1 MKKRVSFLV
10 LALLIAISGCG
21 KSESSLNGQDSS
33 EEINANGTGEDGEQT
48 KTGAGDAA
56 DKEADT
62 ADAKQ
67 NADIHGEEQA
77 DQTNGTVDA
86 ENALAEYALHLN
98 GSNLDG
104 VSFTY
109 TKTEDGTWQRSSLD
123 DSPFQTAGNLDFVIR
138 DFDGD
143 GNEELLTYDMEKRD
157 GDWAVTVSMYEQK
170 DGQVQKADTKTLL
183 EKAFSFCDS
192 GDVRFFLKDDKYI
205 CMDSGLSCFVIAD
218 GMQYAVKAYS
228 YNGEKLVEMANEE
241 LQGSDFYEVG
251 HSMTEYVDQLNTMG
265 FSKTAA
271 AVYDRDVLRVC
282 AADSGITFL
291 SKILLHHSYLEEDK
305 TWAYDPY
312 AYMEFVEGE
321 EAEDAYVLPESNE
334 KELSADELRDLG
346 EDRLRIARNEIYA
359 RYGRSFQDEALEQYF
374 QKKAWYCQS
383 ETIDDTVLSETELAN
398 RDLIL
403 QAEQNA
409 ALEDRMLPEQYQPAY
424 EKQDTETE
432 KNMEDLLN
440 TTAYN
445 GFLSRTYQNVKDAEL
460 GEIFYNGA
468 GISGSAGAL
477 QEELKAEYL
486 KVSGQAE
493 IYTDFMALSEQE
505 MEVLL
510 QNETGLSMADF
521 NHRIG
526 WYYLPAYGAFAKEV
540 SDTNFK
546 QIEVQDVY
554 YNKAADV
561 YSVLYRTPGIMD
573 ESGEEGLYRVTL
585 KQTGDHGKYGNLTD
599 RSNPAKCCL
608 LSQNFTN
615 RPVASL

>member
-21 KSESSLNGQDSS
+21 KSESSLNGQDSN

-67 NADIHGEEQA
+67 NADIPGEEQA
-77 DQTNGTVDA
+77 DQTKGTVDA
-86 ENALAEYALHLN
+86 ENALAKYALHLN

-109 TKTEDGTWQRSSLD
+109 TKTEDGMWQRSSLD
-123 DSPFQTAGNLDFVIR
+123 DSPFQTAGNLDFVLR

-143 GNEELLTYDMEKRD
+143 GSEELLTYDMEKRD
-157 GDWAVTVSMYEQK
+157 GDWAVTASMYEQK

-205 CMDSGLSCFVIAD
+205 CMDSGLSCFFIAD

-359 RYGRSFQDEALEQYF
+359 RYGRSFQDEALAQYF

-510 QNETGLSMADF
+510 QNETGLAMADF

-526 WYYLPAYGAFAKEV
+526 WYYLPTYGAFAKEV

-573 ESGEEGLYRVTL
+573 ENGEEGLYRVTL
-585 KQTGDHGKYGNLTD
+585 KRAGDHWQIMANTEI
-599 RSNPAKCCL
+599 
-608 LSQNFTN
+608 
-615 RPVASL
+615 

>member
-67 NADIHGEEQA
+67 NADIPGEEQA
-77 DQTNGTVDA
+77 DQTKGTVDA

-109 TKTEDGTWQRSSLD
+109 TKTEDGMWQRSSLD
-123 DSPFQTAGNLDFVIR
+123 DSPFQTAGNLDFVLR

-573 ESGEEGLYRVTL
+573 ENGEEGLYRVTL
-585 KQTGDHGKYGNLTD
+585 KQTGDHWQIMANTEI
-599 RSNPAKCCL
+599 
-608 LSQNFTN
+608 
-615 RPVASL
+615 

>member
-1 MKKRVSFLV
+1 MKKRVCFLV
-10 LALLIAISGCG
+10 LALLIAIGGCG

-33 EEINANGTGEDGEQT
+33 EEINANGTGEAEEQA

-67 NADIHGEEQA
+67 NADTPGEEQV
-77 DQTNGTVDA
+77 DQTKGTVDA

-104 VSFTY
+104 VAFTY
-109 TKTEDGTWQRSSLD
+109 TKTEDGMWQRSSLN

-157 GDWAVTVSMYEQK
+157 GDWAVTASIYEQK

-359 RYGRSFQDEALEQYF
+359 RYGRSFQDEALAQYF

-383 ETIDDTVLSETELAN
+383 ETIDDTVLSETELVN
-398 RDLIL
+398 RDLIQ

-486 KVSGQAE
+486 KVSGLDE
-493 IYTDFMALSEQE
+493 IDTDFMALPEQE

-510 QNETGLSMADF
+510 QNETGLAMADF

-526 WYYLPAYGAFAKEV
+526 WYYLPTYGAFAKEV

-554 YNKAADV
+554 YNKAADA

-573 ESGEEGLYRVTL
+573 EDGEEGLYRVTL
-585 KQTGDHGKYGNLTD
+585 KQAGDHWQIMANTEI
-599 RSNPAKCCL
+599 
-608 LSQNFTN
+608 
-615 RPVASL
+615 

>member
-62 ADAKQ
+62 AEAKQ
-67 NADIHGEEQA
+67 NADIPGEEQA
-77 DQTNGTVDA
+77 DQTKGTVDA

-109 TKTEDGTWQRSSLD
+109 SKTEDGMWQRSSLD
-123 DSPFQTAGNLDFVIR
+123 DSLFQTAGNLDFVLR

-143 GNEELLTYDMEKRD
+143 GSEELLTYDMEKRD
-157 GDWAVTVSMYEQK
+157 GDWAVTASMYEQK
-170 DGQVQKADTKTLL
+170 DGQVQKADTKILL

-251 HSMTEYVDQLNTMG
+251 HSMTDYVDQLNTMG

-271 AVYDRDVLRVC
+271 AVYDRDVFRIC

-359 RYGRSFQDEALEQYF
+359 RYGRSFQDEALTQYF

-383 ETIDDTVLSETELAN
+383 EPIEDEVLSETELAN

-510 QNETGLSMADF
+510 QNETGLAMADF

-526 WYYLPAYGAFAKEV
+526 WYYLPTYGAFAKEV

-573 ESGEEGLYRVTL
+573 ENGEEGLYRVTL
-585 KQTGDHGKYGNLTD
+585 KRAGDHWQIMANTEI
-599 RSNPAKCCL
+599 
-608 LSQNFTN
+608 
-615 RPVASL
+615 

>member
-33 EEINANGTGEDGEQT
+33 EEINANGTGEDEEQA

-67 NADIHGEEQA
+67 NADIPGEEQA

-109 TKTEDGTWQRSSLD
+109 TKTEDGMWQRSSLD
-123 DSPFQTAGNLDFVIR
+123 DSPFQTAGNLDFVLR

-143 GNEELLTYDMEKRD
+143 GSEELLTYDMEKRD
-157 GDWAVTVSMYEQK
+157 GDWAVTASIYEQK

-251 HSMTEYVDQLNTMG
+251 HSMAEYVDQLNTMG

-271 AVYDRDVLRVC
+271 AVYDRDMLRVC

-334 KELSADELRDLG
+334 KGLSADELRDLG

-359 RYGRSFQDEALEQYF
+359 RYGRSFQDEALAQYF

-445 GFLSRTYQNVKDAEL
+445 GFLSRMYQNVKDAEL

-573 ESGEEGLYRVTL
+573 ENGEEGLYRVTL
-585 KQTGDHGKYGNLTD
+585 KQTGDHWQIMANTEI
-599 RSNPAKCCL
+599 
-608 LSQNFTN
+608 
-615 RPVASL
+615 

>member
-10 LALLIAISGCG
+10 FALLIAIGGCG

-33 EEINANGTGEDGEQT
+33 EEINANGTGEDEEQA

-56 DKEADT
+56 DKEADM

-67 NADIHGEEQA
+67 NADTPGEEQV
-77 DQTNGTVDA
+77 DQTKGTADA

-104 VSFTY
+104 VAFTY
-109 TKTEDGTWQRSSLD
+109 TKTEDGMWQRSSLD
-123 DSPFQTAGNLDFVIR
+123 DSPFQTAGNLDFVLR

-143 GNEELLTYDMEKRD
+143 GSEELLTYDMEKRD
-157 GDWAVTVSMYEQK
+157 GDWAVTASMYEQK

-282 AADSGITFL
+282 AADNGITFL

-359 RYGRSFQDEALEQYF
+359 RYGRSFQDEALAQYF

-573 ESGEEGLYRVTL
+573 ENGEEGLYRVTL
-585 KQTGDHGKYGNLTD
+585 KRAGDHWQIMANTEI
-599 RSNPAKCCL
+599 
-608 LSQNFTN
+608 
-615 RPVASL
+615 

>member
-10 LALLIAISGCG
+10 LVLLIAISGCG

-33 EEINANGTGEDGEQT
+33 EEINANGTGEDEEQA

-67 NADIHGEEQA
+67 NADTPGEEQV
-77 DQTNGTVDA
+77 DQTKGTVDA

-109 TKTEDGTWQRSSLD
+109 TKTEDGMWQRSSLD
-123 DSPFQTAGNLDFVIR
+123 DSLFQVAGNLDFVLR

-143 GNEELLTYDMEKRD
+143 GSEELLTYDMEKRD
-157 GDWAVTVSMYEQK
+157 GDWAVTASIYEQK

-573 ESGEEGLYRVTL
+573 ENGEEGLYRVTL
-585 KQTGDHGKYGNLTD
+585 KQTGDHWQIMANTEI
-599 RSNPAKCCL
+599 
-608 LSQNFTN
+608 
-615 RPVASL
+615 

>member
-33 EEINANGTGEDGEQT
+33 EEINANGTGEDEEQA

-67 NADIHGEEQA
+67 NADIPGEEQA

-109 TKTEDGTWQRSSLD
+109 TKTEDGMWQRSSLD

-282 AADSGITFL
+282 AADGGITFL

-561 YSVLYRTPGIMD
+561 YSVLYRTQGIMD
-573 ESGEEGLYRVTL
+573 ENGEEGLYRVTL
-585 KQTGDHGKYGNLTD
+585 KQTGDHWQIMANTEI
-599 RSNPAKCCL
+599 
-608 LSQNFTN
+608 
-615 RPVASL
+615 

>member
-1 MKKRVSFLV
+1 MKKRVSFLALV
-10 LALLIAISGCG
+10 LLIAISGCG

-33 EEINANGTGEDGEQT
+33 EEINANGTGEDGEQA

-67 NADIHGEEQA
+67 NADIPGEEQA
-77 DQTNGTVDA
+77 DQTKGTVDA

-109 TKTEDGTWQRSSLD
+109 TKTEDGMWQRNSLD
-123 DSPFQTAGNLDFVIR
+123 DSLFQVAGNLDFVLR

-143 GNEELLTYDMEKRD
+143 GSEELLTYDMEKRD
-157 GDWAVTVSMYEQK
+157 GGWAVTASMYEQK
-170 DGQVQKADTKTLL
+170 DGQVQKADTKILL

-359 RYGRSFQDEALEQYF
+359 RYGRSFQDEALAQYF

-510 QNETGLSMADF
+510 QNETGLAMADF

-526 WYYLPAYGAFAKEV
+526 WYYLPTYGAFAKEV

-554 YNKAADV
+554 YNKAADA

-573 ESGEEGLYRVTL
+573 ENGEEGLYRVTL
-585 KQTGDHGKYGNLTD
+585 KQTGDHWQIMANTEI
-599 RSNPAKCCL
+599 
-608 LSQNFTN
+608 
-615 RPVASL
+615 

>member
-33 EEINANGTGEDGEQT
+33 EEINANGTGEDGEQA

-56 DKEADT
+56 DKETDT

-67 NADIHGEEQA
+67 NADISGEEQA
-77 DQTNGTVDA
+77 DQTKGTVDA
-86 ENALAEYALHLN
+86 ENALEEYALHLN

-109 TKTEDGTWQRSSLD
+109 TKTEDGMWQRSSLD
-123 DSPFQTAGNLDFVIR
+123 DSPFQTAGNLDYVIR

-157 GDWAVTVSMYEQK
+157 GDWAVTASIYEQK

-346 EDRLRIARNEIYA
+346 EDMLRIARNEIYA
-359 RYGRSFQDEALEQYF
+359 RYGRSFQDEALAQYF

-424 EKQDTETE
+424 EKQDMETE

-526 WYYLPAYGAFAKEV
+526 WYYLPTYGAFAKEV

-573 ESGEEGLYRVTL
+573 ENGEEGLYRVTL
-585 KQTGDHGKYGNLTD
+585 KRAGDHWQIMANTEI
-599 RSNPAKCCL
+599 
-608 LSQNFTN
+608 
-615 RPVASL
+615 

>member
-123 DSPFQTAGNLDFVIR
+123 DSLFQVAGNLDFVLR

-157 GDWAVTVSMYEQK
+157 GDWAVTASMYEQK

-359 RYGRSFQDEALEQYF
+359 RYGRSFQDEALAQYF

-510 QNETGLSMADF
+510 QNETGLAMADF

-526 WYYLPAYGAFAKEV
+526 WYYLPTYGAFAKEV

-573 ESGEEGLYRVTL
+573 EDGEEGLYRVTL
-585 KQTGDHGKYGNLTD
+585 KQTGDHWQIMANTEI
-599 RSNPAKCCL
+599 
-608 LSQNFTN
+608 
-615 RPVASL
+615 

>member
-10 LALLIAISGCG
+10 FALLIAIGGCG

-33 EEINANGTGEDGEQT
+33 EEINANGTGEDEEQA

-67 NADIHGEEQA
+67 NADTPGEEQV
-77 DQTNGTVDA
+77 DQTKGTADA

-104 VSFTY
+104 VAFTY
-109 TKTEDGTWQRSSLD
+109 TKTEDGMWQRSSLD
-123 DSPFQTAGNLDFVIR
+123 DSPFQTAGNLDFVLR

-143 GNEELLTYDMEKRD
+143 GSEELLTYDMEKRD
-157 GDWAVTVSMYEQK
+157 GDWAVTASMYEQK

-282 AADSGITFL
+282 AADNGITFL

-359 RYGRSFQDEALEQYF
+359 RYGRSFQDEALAQYF

-510 QNETGLSMADF
+510 QNETGLAMADF

-526 WYYLPAYGAFAKEV
+526 WYYLPTYGAFAKEV

-573 ESGEEGLYRVTL
+573 EDGEEGLYRVTL
-585 KQTGDHGKYGNLTD
+585 KQTGDHWQIMANTEI
-599 RSNPAKCCL
+599 
-608 LSQNFTN
+608 
-615 RPVASL
+615 

>member
-62 ADAKQ
+62 AEAKQ
-67 NADIHGEEQA
+67 NADTPGEEQA
-77 DQTNGTVDA
+77 DQTKGTVDA

-109 TKTEDGTWQRSSLD
+109 TKTEDGMWQRSSLD
-123 DSPFQTAGNLDFVIR
+123 DSPFQTAGNLDFVLR

-143 GNEELLTYDMEKRD
+143 GSEELLTYDMEKRD
-157 GDWAVTVSMYEQK
+157 GDWAVTASMYEQK

-359 RYGRSFQDEALEQYF
+359 RYGRSFQDEALAQYF

-383 ETIDDTVLSETELAN
+383 EPIEDEVLSETELAN

-409 ALEDRMLPEQYQPAY
+409 ALEDRMLPEQYQPTY

-526 WYYLPAYGAFAKEV
+526 WYYLPTYGAFAKEV

-573 ESGEEGLYRVTL
+573 ENGEEGLYRVTL
-585 KQTGDHGKYGNLTD
+585 KRAGDHWQIMANTEI
-599 RSNPAKCCL
+599 
-608 LSQNFTN
+608 
-615 RPVASL
+615 

>member
-1 MKKRVSFLV
+1 MEKIRGKVMKKRVSFLV
-10 LALLIAISGCG
+10 FALLIAISGCG

-33 EEINANGTGEDGEQT
+33 EEINANGTGEDEEQA

-67 NADIHGEEQA
+67 NADTPGEEQV
-77 DQTNGTVDA
+77 DQTKGTADA

-104 VSFTY
+104 VSFEY
-109 TKTEDGTWQRSSLD
+109 TKTADGMWQRSSLD
-123 DSPFQTAGNLDFVIR
+123 DSLFQVAGNLDFVLR

-143 GNEELLTYDMEKRD
+143 GSEELLTYDMEKRD
-157 GDWAVTVSMYEQK
+157 GDWAVTASMYEQK

-359 RYGRSFQDEALEQYF
+359 RYGRSFQDEALAQYF

-398 RDLIL
+398 RDLIQ

-510 QNETGLSMADF
+510 QNETGLAMADF

-526 WYYLPAYGAFAKEV
+526 WYYLPTYGAFAKEV

-554 YNKAADV
+554 YNKAADA

-573 ESGEEGLYRVTL
+573 EDGEEGLYRVTL
-585 KQTGDHGKYGNLTD
+585 KQAGDHWQIMANTEI
-599 RSNPAKCCL
+599 
-608 LSQNFTN
+608 
-615 RPVASL
+615 

>member
-67 NADIHGEEQA
+67 NADIPGEEQA

-86 ENALAEYALHLN
+86 ENALAEYAMHLN

-109 TKTEDGTWQRSSLD
+109 TKTEDGMWQRSSLD
-123 DSPFQTAGNLDFVIR
+123 DSPFQTAGNLDFVLR

-143 GNEELLTYDMEKRD
+143 GSEELLTYDMEKRD
-157 GDWAVTVSMYEQK
+157 GDWAVTASMYEQK

-282 AADSGITFL
+282 AADNGITFL

-359 RYGRSFQDEALEQYF
+359 RYGRSFQDEALTQYF

-383 ETIDDTVLSETELAN
+383 ETIDDTVLSETEFAN

-510 QNETGLSMADF
+510 QNETGLAMADF

-573 ESGEEGLYRVTL
+573 ENGEEGLYRVTL
-585 KQTGDHGKYGNLTD
+585 KRAGDHWQIMANTEI
-599 RSNPAKCCL
+599 
-608 LSQNFTN
+608 
-615 RPVASL
+615 

>member
-67 NADIHGEEQA
+67 NADIPGEEQA

-109 TKTEDGTWQRSSLD
+109 TKTEDGMWQRSSLD

-540 SDTNFK
+540 SDTNFN

-573 ESGEEGLYRVTL
+573 ENGEEGLYRVTL
-585 KQTGDHGKYGNLTD
+585 KQTGDHWQIMANTEI
-599 RSNPAKCCL
+599 
-608 LSQNFTN
+608 
-615 RPVASL
+615 

>member
-123 DSPFQTAGNLDFVIR
+123 DSLFQVAGNLDFVIR

-359 RYGRSFQDEALEQYF
+359 RYGRSFQDEALAQYF

-573 ESGEEGLYRVTL
+573 ENGEEGLYRVTL
-585 KQTGDHGKYGNLTD
+585 KQTGDHWQIMANTEI
-599 RSNPAKCCL
+599 
-608 LSQNFTN
+608 
-615 RPVASL
+615 

>member
-21 KSESSLNGQDSS
+21 KSESSLNGQDSN

-48 KTGAGDAA
+48 KAGAGDAA

-67 NADIHGEEQA
+67 NADIPGEEQA
-77 DQTNGTVDA
+77 DQTKGTVDA
-86 ENALAEYALHLN
+86 ENALAKYALHLN

-109 TKTEDGTWQRSSLD
+109 TKTEDGMWQRSSLD
-123 DSPFQTAGNLDFVIR
+123 DSPFQTAGNLDFVLR

-143 GNEELLTYDMEKRD
+143 GSEELLTYDMEKRD
-157 GDWAVTVSMYEQK
+157 GDWAVTASMYEQK

-183 EKAFSFCDS
+183 EKAFSFCDR

-205 CMDSGLSCFVIAD
+205 CMDSGLSCFFIAD
-218 GMQYAVKAYS
+218 GMQYAIKAYS

-359 RYGRSFQDEALEQYF
+359 RYGRSFQDEALAQYF

-510 QNETGLSMADF
+510 QNETGLAMADF

-526 WYYLPAYGAFAKEV
+526 WYYLPTYGAFAKEV

-573 ESGEEGLYRVTL
+573 ENGEEGLYRVTL
-585 KQTGDHGKYGNLTD
+585 KRAGDHWQIMANTEI
-599 RSNPAKCCL
+599 
-608 LSQNFTN
+608 
-615 RPVASL
+615 

>member
-33 EEINANGTGEDGEQT
+33 EEINANGTGEDEEQA

-67 NADIHGEEQA
+67 NADTPGEEQV
-77 DQTNGTVDA
+77 DQTKGTVDA

-104 VSFTY
+104 VSFEY
-109 TKTEDGTWQRSSLD
+109 TKTADGMWQRSSLD
-123 DSPFQTAGNLDFVIR
+123 DSLFQVAGNLDFVLR

-143 GNEELLTYDMEKRD
+143 GSEELLTYDMEKRE
-157 GDWAVTVSMYEQK
+157 GDWAVTASIYEQK

-334 KELSADELRDLG
+334 KGLSADELRDLG

-359 RYGRSFQDEALEQYF
+359 RYGRSFQDEALAQYF

-383 ETIDDTVLSETELAN
+383 ETIDDTILSETELAN

-521 NHRIG
+521 NYRIG

-573 ESGEEGLYRVTL
+573 ENGEEGLYRVTL
-585 KQTGDHGKYGNLTD
+585 KQTGDHWQIMANTEI
-599 RSNPAKCCL
+599 
-608 LSQNFTN
+608 
-615 RPVASL
+615 

>member
-33 EEINANGTGEDGEQT
+33 EEINANGTGEDEEQV

-67 NADIHGEEQA
+67 NADISGEEQV
-77 DQTNGTVDA
+77 DQTKGTVDA

-109 TKTEDGTWQRSSLD
+109 TKTEDGMWQRSSLD

-157 GDWAVTVSMYEQK
+157 GDWAVTASMYEQK

-312 AYMEFVEGE
+312 AYMEFAEGE

-359 RYGRSFQDEALEQYF
+359 RYGRSFQDEALAQYF
-374 QKKAWYCQS
+374 QKTARYCQS

-510 QNETGLSMADF
+510 QNETGLAMADF

-526 WYYLPAYGAFAKEV
+526 WYYLPTYSAFAKEV

-573 ESGEEGLYRVTL
+573 ENGEEGLYRVTL
-585 KQTGDHGKYGNLTD
+585 KRAGDHWQIMANTEI
-599 RSNPAKCCL
+599 
-608 LSQNFTN
+608 
-615 RPVASL
+615 

>member
-1 MKKRVSFLV
+1 MKKIVSFLV
-10 LALLIAISGCG
+10 LVLLIAISGCG

-56 DKEADT
+56 DKEADM

-67 NADIHGEEQA
+67 NADTPGEEQV
-77 DQTNGTVDA
+77 DQTKGTVDA

-109 TKTEDGTWQRSSLD
+109 TKTEDGMWQRSSLD

-359 RYGRSFQDEALEQYF
+359 RYGRSFQDEALAQYF

-573 ESGEEGLYRVTL
+573 ENGEEGLYRVTL
-585 KQTGDHGKYGNLTD
+585 KQTGDHWQIMANTEI
-599 RSNPAKCCL
+599 
-608 LSQNFTN
+608 
-615 RPVASL
+615 

>member
-33 EEINANGTGEDGEQT
+33 EEINANGTGEDGEQA

-62 ADAKQ
+62 AEAKQ
-67 NADIHGEEQA
+67 NADIPGEEQA
-77 DQTNGTVDA
+77 DQTKGTVDA

-104 VSFTY
+104 VSFIY
-109 TKTEDGTWQRSSLD
+109 TKTADGMWQRSSLD
-123 DSPFQTAGNLDFVIR
+123 DSLFQVAGNLDFVLR

-143 GNEELLTYDMEKRD
+143 GSEELLTYDMEKRD
-157 GDWAVTVSMYEQK
+157 GDWAVTASMYEQK
-170 DGQVQKADTKTLL
+170 DGQVQKADTKILL

-251 HSMTEYVDQLNTMG
+251 HSMTDYVDQLNTMG

-271 AVYDRDVLRVC
+271 AVYDRDVFRIC

-334 KELSADELRDLG
+334 KELSADELSDLG

-359 RYGRSFQDEALEQYF
+359 RYGRSFQDEALAQYF

-383 ETIDDTVLSETELAN
+383 EPIEDEVLSETELAN

-445 GFLSRTYQNVKDAEL
+445 GFLSGTYQNVKDAEL

-486 KVSGQAE
+486 KVSGRDE
-493 IYTDFMALSEQE
+493 IDTDFMALPEQE

-510 QNETGLSMADF
+510 QNETGLVMADF

-526 WYYLPAYGAFAKEV
+526 WYYLPTYGAFAKEV
-540 SDTNFK
+540 SDTNFR
-546 QIEVQDVY
+546 QIKVQDVY
-554 YNKAADV
+554 YNKEADA

-573 ESGEEGLYRVTL
+573 EDGEEGLYRVIL
-585 KQTGDHGKYGNLTD
+585 KKAGDHWQIMANTEI
-599 RSNPAKCCL
+599 
-608 LSQNFTN
+608 
-615 RPVASL
+615 

>member
-67 NADIHGEEQA
+67 NADIPGEEQA
-77 DQTNGTVDA
+77 DQTKGTVDA

-109 TKTEDGTWQRSSLD
+109 TKTEDGMWQRSSLD
-123 DSPFQTAGNLDFVIR
+123 DSPFQTAGNLDFVLR

-359 RYGRSFQDEALEQYF
+359 RYGRSFQDEALAQYF

-573 ESGEEGLYRVTL
+573 ENGEEGLYRVTL
-585 KQTGDHGKYGNLTD
+585 KQTGDHWQIMANTEI
-599 RSNPAKCCL
+599 
-608 LSQNFTN
+608 
-615 RPVASL
+615 

>member
-67 NADIHGEEQA
+67 NADIPGEEQA

-109 TKTEDGTWQRSSLD
+109 TKTEDGMWQRSSLD

-383 ETIDDTVLSETELAN
+383 ETIDDTVISETELAN

-585 KQTGDHGKYGNLTD
+585 KQTGDHWQIMANTEI
-599 RSNPAKCCL
+599 
-608 LSQNFTN
+608 
-615 RPVASL
+615 

>member
-62 ADAKQ
+62 AEAKQ
-67 NADIHGEEQA
+67 NADTPGEEQA
-77 DQTNGTVDA
+77 DQTKGTVDA

-109 TKTEDGTWQRSSLD
+109 TKTEDGMWQRSSLD
-123 DSPFQTAGNLDFVIR
+123 DSPFQTAGNLDFVLR

-143 GNEELLTYDMEKRD
+143 GSEELLTYDMEKRD
-157 GDWAVTVSMYEQK
+157 GDWAVTASIYEQK

-359 RYGRSFQDEALEQYF
+359 RYGRSFQDEALAQYF

-383 ETIDDTVLSETELAN
+383 EPIEDEVLSETELAN

-510 QNETGLSMADF
+510 QNETGLAMADF

-526 WYYLPAYGAFAKEV
+526 WYYLPTYGAFAKEV

-561 YSVLYRTPGIMD
+561 FSVLYRTPGIMD
-573 ESGEEGLYRVTL
+573 ENGEEGLYRVTL
-585 KQTGDHGKYGNLTD
+585 KQTGDHWQIMANTEI
-599 RSNPAKCCL
+599 
-608 LSQNFTN
+608 
-615 RPVASL
+615 

>member
-1 MKKRVSFLV
+1 MKKRVCFLMF
-10 LALLIAISGCG
+10 ALLIAISGCG

-33 EEINANGTGEDGEQT
+33 EEINANGTGEDEEQV

-67 NADIHGEEQA
+67 NADISGEEQV
-77 DQTNGTVDA
+77 DQTKGTVDA

-109 TKTEDGTWQRSSLD
+109 TKTEDGMWQRSSLD

-157 GDWAVTVSMYEQK
+157 GDWAVTASMYEQK

-312 AYMEFVEGE
+312 AYMEFAEGE

-359 RYGRSFQDEALEQYF
+359 RYGRSFQDEALAQYF

-510 QNETGLSMADF
+510 QNETGLAMADF

-526 WYYLPAYGAFAKEV
+526 WYYLPTYSAFAKEV

-573 ESGEEGLYRVTL
+573 ENGEEGLYRVTL
-585 KQTGDHGKYGNLTD
+585 KQTGDHWQIMANTEI
-599 RSNPAKCCL
+599 
-608 LSQNFTN
+608 
-615 RPVASL
+615 

>member
-33 EEINANGTGEDGEQT
+33 EEINANGTGEDEEQA

-67 NADIHGEEQA
+67 NADTPGEEQA
-77 DQTNGTVDA
+77 DQTKGTVDA

-104 VSFTY
+104 VSFEY
-109 TKTEDGTWQRSSLD
+109 TKIADGMWQRSSLD
-123 DSPFQTAGNLDFVIR
+123 DSLFQVAGNLDFVLR

-143 GNEELLTYDMEKRD
+143 GSEELLTYDMEKRD

-445 GFLSRTYQNVKDAEL
+445 GFLSRTYQNGKDAEL

-573 ESGEEGLYRVTL
+573 ENGEEGLYRVTL
-585 KQTGDHGKYGNLTD
+585 KQTGDHWQIMANTEI
-599 RSNPAKCCL
+599 
-608 LSQNFTN
+608 
-615 RPVASL
+615 

>member
-67 NADIHGEEQA
+67 NADIPGEEQA

-109 TKTEDGTWQRSSLD
+109 TKTEDGMWQRSSLD
-123 DSPFQTAGNLDFVIR
+123 DSPFQTAGNLDFVLR

-143 GNEELLTYDMEKRD
+143 GSEELLTYDMEKRD
-157 GDWAVTVSMYEQK
+157 GDWAVTASMYEQK

-291 SKILLHHSYLEEDK
+291 SKIQLHHSYLEEDK

-359 RYGRSFQDEALEQYF
+359 RYGRSFQDEALAQYF

-510 QNETGLSMADF
+510 QNETGLAMADF
-521 NHRIG
+521 NYRIG
-526 WYYLPAYGAFAKEV
+526 WYYLPTYGAFAKEV

-573 ESGEEGLYRVTL
+573 ENGEEGLYRVTL
-585 KQTGDHGKYGNLTD
+585 KRAGDHWQIMANTEI
-599 RSNPAKCCL
+599 
-608 LSQNFTN
+608 
-615 RPVASL
+615 

>member
-1 MKKRVSFLV
+1 MKKRVSFLALV
-10 LALLIAISGCG
+10 LLIAISGCG

-33 EEINANGTGEDGEQT
+33 EEINANGTGEDGEQA

-67 NADIHGEEQA
+67 NADIPGEEQA
-77 DQTNGTVDA
+77 DQTKGTVDA

-109 TKTEDGTWQRSSLD
+109 TKTEDGMWQRNSLD
-123 DSPFQTAGNLDFVIR
+123 DSLFQVAGNLDFVLR

-157 GDWAVTVSMYEQK
+157 GEWAVTASMYEQK
-170 DGQVQKADTKTLL
+170 DGQVQKADTKILL

-359 RYGRSFQDEALEQYF
+359 RYGRSFQDEALAQYF

-383 ETIDDTVLSETELAN
+383 EPIEDEVLSETELAN

-445 GFLSRTYQNVKDAEL
+445 GFLSRTYQNVKDAGL

-510 QNETGLSMADF
+510 QNETGLAMADF

-526 WYYLPAYGAFAKEV
+526 WYYLPTYGAFAKEV

-573 ESGEEGLYRVTL
+573 ENGEEGLYRVTL
-585 KQTGDHGKYGNLTD
+585 KQTGDHWQIMANTEI
-599 RSNPAKCCL
+599 
-608 LSQNFTN
+608 
-615 RPVASL
+615 

>member
-1 MKKRVSFLV
+1 MKKRVCFLMF
-10 LALLIAISGCG
+10 ALLIAISGCG

-33 EEINANGTGEDGEQT
+33 EEINANGTGEDEEQV

-67 NADIHGEEQA
+67 NADIPGEEQA
-77 DQTNGTVDA
+77 DQTKGTVDA

-104 VSFTY
+104 VSFEY
-109 TKTEDGTWQRSSLD
+109 TKTEDGMWQRSSLD
-123 DSPFQTAGNLDFVIR
+123 DSLFQVAGNLDFVLR

-143 GNEELLTYDMEKRD
+143 GSEELLTYDMEKRD
-157 GDWAVTVSMYEQK
+157 GDWAVTASMYEQK
-170 DGQVQKADTKTLL
+170 DGQVQKADTKILL

-251 HSMTEYVDQLNTMG
+251 HSMTDYVDQLNTMG

-271 AVYDRDVLRVC
+271 ALYDRDVLRVC

-359 RYGRSFQDEALEQYF
+359 RYGRSFQDEALAQYF

-510 QNETGLSMADF
+510 QNETGLAMADF

-526 WYYLPAYGAFAKEV
+526 WYYLPTYGAFAKEV

-573 ESGEEGLYRVTL
+573 EDGEEGLYRVTL
-585 KQTGDHGKYGNLTD
+585 KQTGDHWQIMANTEI
-599 RSNPAKCCL
+599 
-608 LSQNFTN
+608 
-615 RPVASL
+615 

>member
-1 MKKRVSFLV
+1 MKKRVCFLV
-10 LALLIAISGCG
+10 LALLIAIGGCG

-33 EEINANGTGEDGEQT
+33 EEKNANGTGEAEEQA

-62 ADAKQ
+62 ADVKQ
-67 NADIHGEEQA
+67 NADTPGEEQV
-77 DQTNGTVDA
+77 DQAKGTVDA

-104 VSFTY
+104 VAFTY
-109 TKTEDGTWQRSSLD
+109 TKTEDGMWQRSSLD
-123 DSPFQTAGNLDFVIR
+123 DSPFQTAGNLDFVLR

-143 GNEELLTYDMEKRD
+143 GSEELLTYDMEKID
-157 GDWAVTVSMYEQK
+157 GDWAITASIYEQK

-271 AVYDRDVLRVC
+271 AVYDRDELRVC

-359 RYGRSFQDEALEQYF
+359 RYGRSFQDEALAQYF

-398 RDLIL
+398 RDLIQ

-445 GFLSRTYQNVKDAEL
+445 GFLSGTYQNVKDAEL

-486 KVSGQAE
+486 KVSGLDE
-493 IYTDFMALSEQE
+493 IDTDFMALPEQE

-510 QNETGLSMADF
+510 QNETGLAMADF

-526 WYYLPAYGAFAKEV
+526 WYYLPTYGAFAKEV

-573 ESGEEGLYRVTL
+573 EDGGEGLYRVTL
-585 KQTGDHGKYGNLTD
+585 KRAGDHWQIMANTEI
-599 RSNPAKCCL
+599 
-608 LSQNFTN
+608 
-615 RPVASL
+615 

>member
-1 MKKRVSFLV
+1 MKKRVSFLA

-21 KSESSLNGQDSS
+21 KNESSLNGQDSS
-33 EEINANGTGEDGEQT
+33 EEINANGTGEDEEQA

-62 ADAKQ
+62 AEVKQ
-67 NADIHGEEQA
+67 NADKPGEEQV
-77 DQTNGTVDA
+77 DQTKGTVDA

-98 GSNLDG
+98 GSSLDG

-109 TKTEDGTWQRSSLD
+109 TKTEDGMWQRSSLD
-123 DSPFQTAGNLDFVIR
+123 DSPFQTAGNLDFVLR

-157 GDWAVTVSMYEQK
+157 GDWAVTASMYEQK

-251 HSMTEYVDQLNTMG
+251 HSMTDYVDQLNTMG

-271 AVYDRDVLRVC
+271 AVYDRDVFRIC

-359 RYGRSFQDEALEQYF
+359 RYGRSFQDEALAQYF

-383 ETIDDTVLSETELAN
+383 EPIEDEVLSETELAN

-510 QNETGLSMADF
+510 QNETGLAMADF

-526 WYYLPAYGAFAKEV
+526 WYYLPTYGAFAKEV

-573 ESGEEGLYRVTL
+573 ENGEEGLYRVTL
-585 KQTGDHGKYGNLTD
+585 KQTGDHWQIMANTEI
-599 RSNPAKCCL
+599 
-608 LSQNFTN
+608 
-615 RPVASL
+615 

>member
-56 DKEADT
+56 DKEADM

-67 NADIHGEEQA
+67 NADTPGEEQA

-109 TKTEDGTWQRSSLD
+109 TKTEDGMWQRSSLD
-123 DSPFQTAGNLDFVIR
+123 DSPFQTAGNLDFVFR

-143 GNEELLTYDMEKRD
+143 GSEELLTYDMEKRD
-157 GDWAVTVSMYEQK
+157 GDWAVTASMYEQK

-312 AYMEFVEGE
+312 AYMEFAEGE

-359 RYGRSFQDEALEQYF
+359 RYGRSFQDEALAQYF

-383 ETIDDTVLSETELAN
+383 EPIEDAVLSETELAN

-409 ALEDRMLPEQYQPAY
+409 ALEDRMLPEQYQPEY

-510 QNETGLSMADF
+510 QNETGLAMADF

-526 WYYLPAYGAFAKEV
+526 WYYLPTYGAFAKEV

-573 ESGEEGLYRVTL
+573 ENGEEGLYRVTL
-585 KQTGDHGKYGNLTD
+585 KQTGDHWQIMANTEI
-599 RSNPAKCCL
+599 
-608 LSQNFTN
+608 
-615 RPVASL
+615 

>member
-33 EEINANGTGEDGEQT
+33 EEINANGTGEQT
-48 KTGAGDAA
+48 KIGAGDAA

-67 NADIHGEEQA
+67 NADTPGEEQV

-109 TKTEDGTWQRSSLD
+109 TKTEDGMWQRSSLD
-123 DSPFQTAGNLDFVIR
+123 DSPFQTAGNLDFVLR

-143 GNEELLTYDMEKRD
+143 GSEELLTYDMEKRD
-157 GDWAVTVSMYEQK
+157 GDWAVTASMYEQK

-359 RYGRSFQDEALEQYF
+359 RYGRSFQDEALAQYF

-510 QNETGLSMADF
+510 QNETGLAMADF

-573 ESGEEGLYRVTL
+573 EDGEEGLYRVTL
-585 KQTGDHGKYGNLTD
+585 KQTGDHWQIMANTEI
-599 RSNPAKCCL
+599 
-608 LSQNFTN
+608 
-615 RPVASL
+615 

>member
-33 EEINANGTGEDGEQT
+33 EEINANGTGEDEEQA

-67 NADIHGEEQA
+67 NADTPGEEQV
-77 DQTNGTVDA
+77 DQTKGTVDA

-104 VSFTY
+104 VSFEY
-109 TKTEDGTWQRSSLD
+109 TKTADGMWQRSSLD
-123 DSPFQTAGNLDFVIR
+123 DSLFQVAGNLDFVLR

-143 GNEELLTYDMEKRD
+143 GSEELLTYDMEKRD
-157 GDWAVTVSMYEQK
+157 GDWAVTASIYEQK

-251 HSMTEYVDQLNTMG
+251 HSMTEYVDQLNMMG

-359 RYGRSFQDEALEQYF
+359 RYGRSFQDEALAQYF

-540 SDTNFK
+540 GDTNFK

-573 ESGEEGLYRVTL
+573 ENGEEGLYRVTL
-585 KQTGDHGKYGNLTD
+585 KQTGDHWQIMANTEI
-599 RSNPAKCCL
+599 
-608 LSQNFTN
+608 
-615 RPVASL
+615 

>member
-123 DSPFQTAGNLDFVIR
+123 DSLFQVAGNLDFVLR

-157 GDWAVTVSMYEQK
+157 GDWAVTASMYEQK

-241 LQGSDFYEVG
+241 LQGPDFYEVG

-359 RYGRSFQDEALEQYF
+359 RYGRSFQDEALAQYF

-510 QNETGLSMADF
+510 QNETGLAMADF

-526 WYYLPAYGAFAKEV
+526 WYYLPTYGAFAKEV

-573 ESGEEGLYRVTL
+573 EDGEEGLYRVTL
-585 KQTGDHGKYGNLTD
+585 KQTGDHWQIMANTEI
-599 RSNPAKCCL
+599 
-608 LSQNFTN
+608 
-615 RPVASL
+615 

>member
-1 MKKRVSFLV
+1 M
-10 LALLIAISGCG
+10 
-21 KSESSLNGQDSS
+21 
-33 EEINANGTGEDGEQT
+33 
-48 KTGAGDAA
+48 A

-67 NADIHGEEQA
+67 NADIPGEEQA

-109 TKTEDGTWQRSSLD
+109 TKTEDGMWQRSSLD
-123 DSPFQTAGNLDFVIR
+123 DSPFQTAGNLDFVLR

-143 GNEELLTYDMEKRD
+143 GSEELLTYDMEKRD
-157 GDWAVTVSMYEQK
+157 GDWAVTASIYEQK

-251 HSMTEYVDQLNTMG
+251 HSMAEYVDQLNTMG

-271 AVYDRDVLRVC
+271 AVYDRDMLRVC

-334 KELSADELRDLG
+334 KGLSADELRDLG

-359 RYGRSFQDEALEQYF
+359 RYGRSFQDEALAQYF

-573 ESGEEGLYRVTL
+573 ENGEEGLYRVTL
-585 KQTGDHGKYGNLTD
+585 KQTGDHWQIMANTEI
-599 RSNPAKCCL
+599 
-608 LSQNFTN
+608 
-615 RPVASL
+615 

>member
-21 KSESSLNGQDSS
+21 KSESSLNGQDSN

-48 KTGAGDAA
+48 KAGAGDAA

-67 NADIHGEEQA
+67 NADIPGEEQA
-77 DQTNGTVDA
+77 DQTKGTVDA
-86 ENALAEYALHLN
+86 ENALAKYALHLN

-109 TKTEDGTWQRSSLD
+109 TKTEDGMWQRSSLD
-123 DSPFQTAGNLDFVIR
+123 DSPFQTAGNLDFVLR

-143 GNEELLTYDMEKRD
+143 GSEELLTYDMEKRD
-157 GDWAVTVSMYEQK
+157 GDWAVTASMYEQK

-183 EKAFSFCDS
+183 EKAFSFCDR

-205 CMDSGLSCFVIAD
+205 CMDSGLSCFFIAD

-359 RYGRSFQDEALEQYF
+359 RYGRSFQDEALAQYF

-409 ALEDRMLPEQYQPAY
+409 ALEDRMLPDQYQPAY
-424 EKQDTETE
+424 EKQDMETE

-510 QNETGLSMADF
+510 QNETGLAMADF

-526 WYYLPAYGAFAKEV
+526 WYYLPTYGAFAKEV

-573 ESGEEGLYRVTL
+573 ENGEEGLYRVTL
-585 KQTGDHGKYGNLTD
+585 KRAGDHWQIMANMEI
-599 RSNPAKCCL
+599 
-608 LSQNFTN
+608 
-615 RPVASL
+615 

>member
-33 EEINANGTGEDGEQT
+33 EEINANGTGEDEEQA

-67 NADIHGEEQA
+67 NADTLGEEQA
-77 DQTNGTVDA
+77 DQTKGTVDA
-86 ENALAEYALHLN
+86 ENALAENALHLN

-104 VSFTY
+104 VSFEY
-109 TKTEDGTWQRSSLD
+109 TKTADGMWQRSSLD
-123 DSPFQTAGNLDFVIR
+123 DSLFQVAGNLDFVLR

-157 GDWAVTVSMYEQK
+157 GDWAVTASIYEQK

-359 RYGRSFQDEALEQYF
+359 RYGRSFQDEALAQYF

-510 QNETGLSMADF
+510 QNETGLAMADF

-573 ESGEEGLYRVTL
+573 EDGEEGLYRVTL
-585 KQTGDHGKYGNLTD
+585 KQTGDHWQIMANTEI
-599 RSNPAKCCL
+599 
-608 LSQNFTN
+608 
-615 RPVASL
+615 